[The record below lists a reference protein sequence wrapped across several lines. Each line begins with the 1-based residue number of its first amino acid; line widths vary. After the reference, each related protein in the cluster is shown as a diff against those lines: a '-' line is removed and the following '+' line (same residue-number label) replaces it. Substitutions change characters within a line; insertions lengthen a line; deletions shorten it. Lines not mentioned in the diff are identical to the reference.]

1 MHAVEYFRI
10 IFFWKSIDESYMLVN
25 ISSNFNNEYHPNII
39 FHYRLICHISF
50 YTDMKN
56 HVPNDTT
63 DTILEDH
70 EVLYKRKRSRAKR
83 RCKKNYQQGRV
94 FICCKGKSSV
104 SNLWTCQI
112 SILIKTDFLKVFFF
126 RQLVLV
132 QRTTI
137 GDIALTSGV
146 KLLIL
151 SRETIFCAGLLT
163 ISARQKQVFS
173 SGKQKQQM
181 YYVHFTYLN

>member
-1 MHAVEYFRI
+1 MHSVEYLWI

-25 ISSNFNNEYHPNII
+25 ISSNFNYEYHPNII

-70 EVLYKRKRSRAKR
+70 EVLYKRKISRAKR
-83 RCKKNYQQGRV
+83 RCKKKYQQGRV

-112 SILIKTDFLKVFFF
+112 SILIKTDFLKVFF
-126 RQLVLV
+126 QTAGPS
-132 QRTTI
+132 TTHNYC
-137 GDIALTSGV
+137 GV

-173 SGKQKQQM
+173 SGK
-181 YYVHFTYLN
+181 

>member
-1 MHAVEYFRI
+1 MIYYYYSFYLLKRAFCWVSLNNLFLEVH
-10 IFFWKSIDESYMLVN
+10 WWNYMLVN
-25 ISSNFNNEYHPNII
+25 ISSNINYEYHPNII

-70 EVLYKRKRSRAKR
+70 EVLYKRKISRAKR
-83 RCKKNYQQGRV
+83 RCKKKYQQGRV

-112 SILIKTDFLKVFFF
+112 SILIKTDFLKVFF
-126 RQLVLV
+126 QTAGPS
-132 QRTTI
+132 TTHNYWRYSFN
-137 GDIALTSGV
+137 LW
-146 KLLIL
+146 
-151 SRETIFCAGLLT
+151 C
-163 ISARQKQVFS
+163 
-173 SGKQKQQM
+173 
-181 YYVHFTYLN
+181 

>member
-1 MHAVEYFRI
+1 
-10 IFFWKSIDESYMLVN
+10 MLVN

-104 SNLWTCQI
+104 LNLWTCQI

>member
-1 MHAVEYFRI
+1 MHSVEYIWI

-25 ISSNFNNEYHPNII
+25 ISSNFNYEYHPNII

-70 EVLYKRKRSRAKR
+70 EVLYKRKISRAKR
-83 RCKKNYQQGRV
+83 RCKKKKYQQGRV

-112 SILIKTDFLKVFFF
+112 SILIKTDFLKVFF
-126 RQLVLV
+126 QTAGPS
-132 QRTTI
+132 TTHNYWRYSFN
-137 GDIALTSGV
+137 LW
-146 KLLIL
+146 
-151 SRETIFCAGLLT
+151 C
-163 ISARQKQVFS
+163 
-173 SGKQKQQM
+173 
-181 YYVHFTYLN
+181 